1 MNLKTYLVSL
11 LGEKQAKALLTAAKE
26 GQTIIVSGE
35 QCTGKTTLCKV
46 LREHG
51 YFAAEDFET
60 HTVTLSKPLSRRI
73 RNMKDTIS

>member
-11 LGEKQAKALLTAAKE
+11 LGEKQAEDLLTAAEE
-26 GQTIIVSGE
+26 GQTIVILGE
-35 QCTGKTTLCKV
+35 QCSGKSTLCKV

-51 YFAAEDFET
+51 YSAVEDFEI
-60 HTVTLSKPLSRRI
+60 HAVALSKALNRRI